1 MSVCAAL
8 GLSAREIREE
18 FSDFFAPVQSSFD
31 KILPKEV
38 LHFVYLRIIKKLFSR
53 FERIFAKQRF
63 GLISSKVFLPVY
75 NHSDRKNSHFGFGSE
90 LNLDD
95 VLISDVVKAICSD
108 LRLAKP
114 YKIIEL
120 NRSFSDAGIF
130 AYDPSQYFVRNYIGN
145 TEKKLNIL
153 SIGSGIIENL
163 SKSLDVGYPFDEVYD
178 SFLYEQFRSTEAF
191 FKWCDREAHV
201 NYVRISEFPDECKV
215 SSAEQL
221 VELADKRFE
230 GLDKSIFS
238 SFLNESDSV

>member
-1 MSVCAAL
+1 MEKEAGVGLNILSLDGGGLKGRYSLRFLERMENESGLGLGANFDLYVGTSIGGIMSVCAAL

-163 SKSLDVGYPFDEVYD
+163 SK
-178 SFLYEQFRSTEAF
+178 
-191 FKWCDREAHV
+191 
-201 NYVRISEFPDECKV
+201 
-215 SSAEQL
+215 
-221 VELADKRFE
+221 
-230 GLDKSIFS
+230 
-238 SFLNESDSV
+238 